1 MKYENPLPDGLVEP
15 DAGAAHLMALEILVR
30 NLLVEWPDDRLKA
43 EAESLASRRVGGP
56 GSYVAEGDVIHR
68 RGAEV
73 ASEIVWDI
81 WDAKQAAD
89 ERQMM
94 KDGTH
99 PLAGPPEPAD

>member
-1 MKYENPLPDGLVEP
+1 MKYENPLPEGLVEP
-15 DAGAAHLMALEILVR
+15 DEITVRLEALERLIRMIIVT
-30 NLLVEWPDDRLKA
+30 WPDDRLKA
-43 EAESLASRRVGGP
+43 EAEYLARSRVGPP
-56 GSYVAEGDVIHR
+56 GAYVSNEDVIRR

-73 ASEIVWDI
+73 ASETVWGV
-81 WDAKQAAD
+81 WEAKQEAA